1 MTKNSLTYHNL
12 PAHVAVIMD
21 GNGRWAKER
30 GLERVY
36 GHIEGKNALTEITE
50 TATEIGIQYLT
61 VYAFSTE
68 NWNRPQAEVDALMEL
83 LVKAVEQETEKFMRN
98 NVRLM
103 AIGDLSRLPE
113 EARISLLGCIKQTS
127 VNTGMALVVALSY
140 SARWEILNAVN
151 RIMEDVKKGKEIPD
165 CIDENIFSQYLTTN
179 GIPDPD
185 LIIRTSGEK
194 RISNFLL
201 WQSAY
206 SEFYFTDTLWPDF
219 RRNNFLLAIED
230 YQKRVRRFGKTD
242 EQIKNE
248 EQESGTKNQESR

>member
-1 MTKNSLTYHNL
+1 MTQNTPTYKNL

-30 GLERVY
+30 GLERVF
-36 GHIEGKNALTEITE
+36 GHIEGKNSLTDVTE
-50 TATEIGIQYLT
+50 TATEIGIRYLT

-98 NVRLM
+98 NVRLA
-103 AIGDLSRLPE
+103 AIGDLNRLPE
-113 EARISLLGCIKQTS
+113 KARTSMLDCIEKTS
-127 VNTGMALVVALSY
+127 RNSGMTLVVALSY

-151 RIMEDVKKGKEIPD
+151 RIVEEVKRKDAVGEHNQTIPYY
-165 CIDENIFSQYLTTN
+165 IDENIFSQYLTTK

-185 LIIRTSGEK
+185 LIIRTSGER

-219 RRNNFLLAIED
+219 RRKDFLLAIED
-230 YQKRVRRFGKTD
+230 YQTRVRRFGKTD
-242 EQIKNE
+242 EQITENK
-248 EQESGTKNQESR
+248 K

>member
-1 MTKNSLTYHNL
+1 MTQNNPTYHNL
-12 PAHVAVIMD
+12 PVHVAVIMD

-36 GHIEGKNALTEITE
+36 GHIEGKNSLTEVTE
-50 TATEIGIQYLT
+50 TAAEIGIKFLT

-83 LVKAVEQETEKFMRN
+83 LIKAVEQETDKFMHN
-98 NVRLM
+98 NVRLT
-103 AIGDLSRLPE
+103 AIGDLSRLPQK
-113 EARISLLGCIKQTS
+113 AHASLMGCIEKTS
-127 VNTGMALVVALSY
+127 ENSGLTLVVALSY
-140 SARWEILNAVN
+140 SSRWEILNAVN
-151 RIMEDVKKGKEIPD
+151 RIVEEVKKGKDIPYY
-165 CIDENIFSQYLTTN
+165 IDENIFSQYLTTN

-185 LIIRTSGEK
+185 LIIRTSGER

-219 RRNNFLLAIED
+219 RRKEFLLAMDD

-242 EQIKNE
+242 EQIKNNE
-248 EQESGTKNQESR
+248 